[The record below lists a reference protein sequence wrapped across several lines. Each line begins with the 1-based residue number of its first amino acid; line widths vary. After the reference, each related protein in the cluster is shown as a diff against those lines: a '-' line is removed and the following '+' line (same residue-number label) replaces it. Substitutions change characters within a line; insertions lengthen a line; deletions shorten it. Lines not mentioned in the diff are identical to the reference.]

1 MQCNPMN
8 LYSCGVGG
16 SRQRMF
22 NLVNTYYK
30 DLCTPKIS
38 IEPKDPSSPDP
49 SGVAPGIP
57 DVPVK
62 DLPLRSYMEL
72 QKHEMCKVC
81 SHHVCGMHFSITT
94 CVLCTALQA
103 IPCNMHPK
111 DKQGVISYMRG
122 GILLTTPCTVYEHL
136 GPPACA
142 AIIGVVAPG
151 SAIT

>member
-1 MQCNPMN
+1 VPF
-8 LYSCGVGG
+8 SCGVGG

-62 DLPLRSYMEL
+62 DLTKEEYEL
-72 QKHEMCKVC
+72 LQRHEMCKVGWLQLPLQFVT
-81 SHHVCGMHFSITT
+81 HVVT
-94 CVLCTALQA
+94 C
-103 IPCNMHPK
+103 
-111 DKQGVISYMRG
+111 
-122 GILLTTPCTVYEHL
+122 
-136 GPPACA
+136 
-142 AIIGVVAPG
+142 
-151 SAIT
+151 